1 MDMTLLRV
9 AVTVVSFVTFVAI
22 IAWAVHP
29 LNREKFEQAARMP
42 LEDDENQR

>member
-1 MDMTLLRV
+1 MDINLLRE
-9 AVTVVSFVTFVAI
+9 ALTVVSFLTFVAI

-42 LEDDENQR
+42 LEDEECHE